1 MNQLLQAE
9 GKINFGVGRTSR
21 KYRKSDSVSSNSPRL
36 ERASADGL
44 KFAAKIKAKFDGSR
58 PVVEDRIFATVEQA
72 DLKIGREWL
81 KIEHFCQ
88 QEDRGKPYYSTK
100 ITNRSTQRVRID
112 RFGTFVKTGK
122 TLVLHTITGGFFSR
136 QQFQEWY
143 DLGESQWLEP
153 GQTVTDPNNHSKR
166 GVYWAYFGTTAN
178 GKEFVAGA
186 AWNGRRWW
194 MGG

>member
-9 GKINFGVGRTSR
+9 GKINFGLGRRSR
-21 KYRKSDSVSSNSPRL
+21 KYSNSDSVNSNRPRL
-36 ERASADGL
+36 GCASADGW
-44 KFAAKIKAKFDGSR
+44 KFAAEIKAKFDGSR

-72 DLKIGREWL
+72 DLKAGRDWL

-88 QEDRGKPYYSTK
+88 REDRGKPYYSTK
-100 ITNRSTQRVRID
+100 ITNRSSARVRID
-112 RFGTFVKTGK
+112 RFGTFMQTGK

-143 DLGESQWLEP
+143 DLGQSQWIEP
-153 GQTVTDPNNHSKR
+153 GQTVTDPNNHSNL

-178 GKEFVAGA
+178 GEEFVAGA
-186 AWNGRRWW
+186 AWNGKRWW
-194 MGG
+194 L